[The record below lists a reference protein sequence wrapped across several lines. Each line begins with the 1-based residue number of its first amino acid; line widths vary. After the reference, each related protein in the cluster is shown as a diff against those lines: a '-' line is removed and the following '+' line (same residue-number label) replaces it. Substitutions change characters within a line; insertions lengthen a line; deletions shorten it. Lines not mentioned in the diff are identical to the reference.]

1 MNELKAIDLLKLH
14 KRRAMKDCAFVEE
27 FDLAIQALEK
37 QVPKKPMS
45 MQSREPEYMC
55 TTCGF
60 KFYGTSMTICLHCG
74 QRLNWEVENETIN

>member
-1 MNELKAIDLLKLH
+1 MNEFKAINKIKYFQELIGDYETREDIDGLIDAIDL
-14 KRRAMKDCAFVEE
+14 
-27 FDLAIQALEK
+27 AITSLEK

-74 QRLNWEVENETIN
+74 QRLKWEV

>member
-1 MNELKAIDLLKLH
+1 MNDIEKAIEVIKNAKIIINEWLENNINDK
-14 KRRAMKDCAFVEE
+14 E
-27 FDLAIQALEK
+27 FDLAISALEK
-37 QVPKKPMS
+37 QIPKKPMS

-74 QRLNWEVENETIN
+74 QRLKWEV